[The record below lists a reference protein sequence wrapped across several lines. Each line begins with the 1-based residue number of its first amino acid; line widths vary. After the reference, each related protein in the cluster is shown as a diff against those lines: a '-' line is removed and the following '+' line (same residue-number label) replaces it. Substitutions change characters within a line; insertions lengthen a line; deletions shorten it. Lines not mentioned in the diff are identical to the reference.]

1 MTRTTESL
9 SASPRLF
16 ATMSLTFRQASTIMR
31 TLKIWPCFILCVA
44 ASVTPLLAQ
53 AQSATVNQ
61 APPNLERLEEGSAPD
76 ITISPQQ
83 RSTTTDKREQGVVTE
98 VQVQS
103 GGSNYRVKQ
112 SAGPGNAAPGD
123 AQSNAV
129 RAPQWLVKEFDWGGK
144 KEPKPGEPAPM
155 QDAPPPP
162 LPAAK

>member
-1 MTRTTESL
+1 
-9 SASPRLF
+9 
-16 ATMSLTFRQASTIMR
+16 MR
-31 TLKIWPCFILCVA
+31 TSKFWPCFILCVA
-44 ASVTPLLAQ
+44 ANATPLLAQ
-53 AQSATVNQ
+53 AQSETISQ
-61 APPNLERLEEGSAPD
+61 APPNLERLEEGSAPA
-76 ITISPQQ
+76 ITIRPQQ
-83 RSTTTDKREQGVVTE
+83 GSTTTDKREQGVVTE

-144 KEPKPGEPAPM
+144 KEPKTVEALPM
-155 QDAPPPP
+155 QEAPPPP

>member
-1 MTRTTESL
+1 
-9 SASPRLF
+9 
-16 ATMSLTFRQASTIMR
+16 MSLTFRQASTIMR
-31 TLKIWPCFILCVA
+31 TSKFWPYFLLCVA
-44 ASVTPLLAQ
+44 ASATPVLAQ
-53 AQSATVNQ
+53 AQTTSQ

-76 ITISPQQ
+76 ITIRPQQ
-83 RSTTTDKREQGVVTE
+83 GGKTTDKREQGVVTE
-98 VQVQS
+98 VEVQS

-129 RAPQWLVKEFDWGGK
+129 RAPQWLVKEFDWGRK